1 MFMENKITVII
12 LIYEENLDTIYEC
25 LKSIKNYKI
34 IIIDN
39 ANDAKRKDKIQKDF
53 RIDKYFLNK
62 KNFGFSKAINV
73 GIKNCSTDYLL
84 ILNPDCIISEKSID
98 ILLESLDEYQDCF
111 MTTPT
116 LLNHNNEIEQNA
128 SMFPE
133 TGITKEPI
141 NIDGDICCQSVLAA
155 AMMFR
160 TEEIIKIGLFD
171 ENFFLFYED
180 DDLCKRIRNLKKSI
194 IQIYNAKAI
203 HIHGQGKSIKN
214 SLKKSFIINYNMT
227 YSELYYFFKINNHQ
241 QKLKELGKKII
252 SYSIKTIINLLIF
265 RFKKSIYYFSKAL
278 AFYKFTSM
286 IKKKSK

>member
-1 MFMENKITVII
+1 MENKVTVVI
-12 LIYEENLDTIYEC
+12 LIYEENLDVIYEC
-25 LKSIKNYKI
+25 LKSIKNFKI

-39 ANDAKRKDKIQKDF
+39 ANNAKRRDKIQKDF
-53 RIDKYFLNK
+53 KIDKYFLNM
-62 KNFGFSKAINV
+62 KNYGFSKAINV

-84 ILNPDCIISEKSID
+84 ILNPDCIISEKSIN
-98 ILLESLDEYQDCF
+98 ILLENLDKYKDCF

-116 LLNHNNEIEQNA
+116 LLNHNNGIEQNA

-133 TGITKEPI
+133 TGIPKEPI
-141 NIDGDICCQSVLAA
+141 KIDGDICCQSVLAA
-155 AMMFR
+155 AMMCR
-160 TEEIIKIGLFD
+160 TKEIIKIGLFD

-227 YSELYYFFKINNHQ
+227 YSELYYFFKIGNHR
-241 QKLKELGKKII
+241 QKLKTLDKKIV
-252 SYSIKTIINLLIF
+252 SYSIKIIINFLIF
-265 RFKKSIYYFSKAL
+265 RFNKSIYYFSKVL
-278 AFYKFTSM
+278 AFYKFSFM
-286 IKKKSK
+286 IKKKTK

>member
-1 MFMENKITVII
+1 MENKITVII

>member
-1 MFMENKITVII
+1 MENKVTVVI
-12 LIYEENLDTIYEC
+12 LIYEENLDVIYEC
-25 LKSIKNYKI
+25 LKSIKNFKI

-39 ANDAKRKDKIQKDF
+39 ANNAKRRDKIQKDF
-53 RIDKYFLNK
+53 KIDKYFLNM
-62 KNFGFSKAINV
+62 KNYGFSKAINV

-84 ILNPDCIISEKSID
+84 ILNPDCIISEKSIN
-98 ILLESLDEYQDCF
+98 ILLENLDKYKDCF

-116 LLNHNNEIEQNA
+116 LLNHNNGIEQNA

-133 TGITKEPI
+133 TGIPKEPI
-141 NIDGDICCQSVLAA
+141 KIDGDICCQSVLAA
-155 AMMFR
+155 AMMCR
-160 TEEIIKIGLFD
+160 TKEIIKIGLFD

-227 YSELYYFFKINNHQ
+227 YSELYYFFKIGNHR
-241 QKLKELGKKII
+241 QKLKTLDKKIV
-252 SYSIKTIINLLIF
+252 SYSIKIIINFLIF
-265 RFKKSIYYFSKAL
+265 RFNKSIYYFSKVL
-278 AFYKFTSM
+278 AFYKFSFM
-286 IKKKSK
+286 IKKKNK

>member
-1 MFMENKITVII
+1 MENKITVII
-12 LIYEENLDTIYEC
+12 LIYEENLDVIYEC
-25 LKSIKNYKI
+25 LKSIKNFKV

-39 ANDAKRKDKIQKDF
+39 ANNAKRKNKIQKDF
-53 RIDKYFLNK
+53 KIDKYFLNK
-62 KNFGFSKAINV
+62 KNCGFSKAINV
-73 GIKNCSTDYLL
+73 CINNCSTDYLL
-84 ILNPDCIISEKSID
+84 ILNPDCIISEKSIN
-98 ILLESLDEYQDCF
+98 ILLESLDKYEDCF

-133 TGITKEPI
+133 TGIPKEPI

-155 AMMFR
+155 AMMCR
-160 TEEIIKIGLFD
+160 TKEIIKIGLFD

-227 YSELYYFFKINNHQ
+227 YSELYYFFKIGNHH
-241 QKLKELGKKII
+241 QKLKTLDKKIV
-252 SYSIKTIINLLIF
+252 SYSIKTIINFLIF
-265 RFKKSIYYFSKAL
+265 RFNKSIYYFSKVL

-286 IKKKSK
+286 IKKKTK